1 MHRGLLKRGA
11 DAADDLE
18 FEPYFSAFIQR
29 PDLPCFGRP
38 RSWRAMGRKMFDSK
52 LARGS
57 IVLAA
62 TFVAAVFW
70 SASAS
75 PAAADDVIR
84 FGAPLPLTGPL
95 APEGIKQQQ
104 GYDLWAEQANKA
116 GGISVGGKKYKVEI
130 VYADYQSN
138 TPRAVQTTEQMITQ
152 DNISFL
158 FGAFGSGAAKA
169 ASTVSEKYKVPTMA
183 AAASSSQVYDQGYK
197 YLFGTFTPND
207 TLTTPLTQIIR
218 SQAPD
223 VKKVAILARNDL
235 FPLAIA
241 QEMEKSAKANGFEVV
256 YFEKYAIGTLDHSAT
271 LSQMKSLAPQWIFI
285 TGYINDLLL
294 VRKQMVDQ
302 EMKAPVV
309 TMIAGPAYQD
319 FIEQAGATAENITSA
334 SWWHPAEQYDGK
346 DIFGTTSNFVK
357 LFHDKYKSDPD
368 YGQASA
374 AVCGALFQMAIE
386 RAGSLDRDK
395 VRDELAKLDV
405 MTFWGPVRFGP
416 NGQINSLEPPVFQI
430 QGAKPIVLFPSA
442 IKQGELKL
450 GVN

>member
-1 MHRGLLKRGA
+1 MA
-11 DAADDLE
+11 Y
-18 FEPYFSAFIQR
+18 P
-29 PDLPCFGRP
+29 
-38 RSWRAMGRKMFDSK
+38 K
-52 LARGS
+52 LASLPALLG
-57 IVLAA
+57 AA
-62 TFVAAVFW
+62 FAAAICW
-70 SASAS
+70 SASVS
-75 PAAADDVIR
+75 PAAADDVVR

-116 GGISVGGKKYKVEI
+116 GGISIGGKKYKVEI

-152 DNISFL
+152 DNVNFL

-169 ASTVSEKYKVPTMA
+169 ASTVSEKYKVPTIA

-207 TLTTPLTQIIR
+207 TLTTPLTQIIK

-271 LSQMKSLAPQWIFI
+271 LSQMKSLAPEWIFV

-294 VRKQMVDQ
+294 VRKQMADQ
-302 EMKAPVV
+302 QIKAPVV

-319 FIEQAGATAENITSA
+319 FIESAGQSAENITSA
-334 SWWHPAEQYDGK
+334 SWWHPAEQYAGK
-346 DIFGTTSNFVK
+346 DIFGSTSNFVK
-357 LFHDKYKSDPD
+357 LFRDKYKSEPD

-374 AVCGALFQMAIE
+374 ALCGALFQIAIE

-405 MTFWGPVRFGP
+405 VTFFGPVKFGS
-416 NGQINSLEPPVFQI
+416 NGQIDSLEPPVFQI
-430 QGAKPIVLFPSA
+430 QGAKPVVLFPQA